1 MRQAQTIGQTGQ
13 RESHDAAVIRLAA
26 EARRRGV
33 RVYRAGSEWFAPSRT
48 RPGTLHRLTG
58 YSCDC
63 RGFMRHG
70 RCTHH
75 AALLSHMGWL
85 PAGAPDP
92 APPAAPVAMV
102 VPLAPCPD
110 CHGEGWRKVSTG
122 GGLSD
127 WVMVD
132 CRRCQRVAA

>member
-1 MRQAQTIGQTGQ
+1 MVMTRE
-13 RESHDAAVIRLAA
+13 RESVDAAFHRLAA
-26 EARRRGV
+26 EAARQGV
-33 RVYRAGSEWFAPSRT
+33 VVYCSDSEWFAPSRT
-48 RPGTLHRLTG
+48 RPGTLHRVTG

-63 RGFMRHG
+63 AGFARHQ

-75 AALLSHMGWL
+75 AALLARLGWL
-85 PAGAPDP
+85 PAGDP
-92 APPAAPVAMV
+92 EPPTPALVALA
-102 VPLAPCPD
+102 VPSAPCPD
-110 CHGEGWRKVSTG
+110 CHGEGWRKVYTG